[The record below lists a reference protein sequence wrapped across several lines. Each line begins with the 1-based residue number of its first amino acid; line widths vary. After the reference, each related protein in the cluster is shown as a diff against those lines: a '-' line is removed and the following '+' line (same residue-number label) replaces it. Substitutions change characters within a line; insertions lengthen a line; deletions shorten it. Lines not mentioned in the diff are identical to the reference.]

1 MMMTTTSTRASAC
14 GNALSPQL
22 TQHFFRYTVLDRPAS
37 KKRRPDGLHYTTSS
51 DGEVSI
57 DNFSASRAAAGAQLS
72 SNSTSSDSDDVLDLT
87 LSR

>member
-1 MMMTTTSTRASAC
+1 MTTTSTRASAC
-14 GNALSPQL
+14 SNALSPQL

-51 DGEVSI
+51 DGEDAI
-57 DNFSASRAAAGAQLS
+57 DNFSTSRAAAGAQLS